1 MDKQQREASRARRA
15 KKVDAKKAAKRQAR
29 DTAAAK
35 LLAAQEAAQAE
46 AEAAAKQQEAAL
58 NAKRA
63 KRIAKVMAW
72 NEKTAAVAADTAQ
85 RRAAKRVDTVADTP
99 ATPSPEEEAGLRNF
113 IVRKLTGNAR
123 PWIHTM
129 VDGQPVYTKAWA
141 DASAF
146 PEPVVMA
153 MVKTILADIDI
164 AGITIESPESSQALR
179 DMGLAMRVVV
189 PESQF
194 HAKALEGLTK
204 HNIALSIHEDRA
216 AFPLP
221 VVPKKKADVVGFSLA
236 EGRPKRLIRGE
247 DGLAAGAFLADIKP
261 EGFAQGIDTPP
272 VKPWVAKVR
281 QAKEETPLTEVEK
294 LRDANVK
301 QLLTTPPANYEMR
314 GMSWRVKGN
323 AASHRSADIDYG
335 KKLAITDFEDFKASI
350 KRVFEALGV
359 RPNQISV
366 GQVKDAEGA
375 VTKGVAHVVIPNRAF
390 EIIDAARK
398 KSAKGGQNAR

>member
-1 MDKQQREASRARRA
+1 
-15 KKVDAKKAAKRQAR
+15 
-29 DTAAAK
+29 
-35 LLAAQEAAQAE
+35 
-46 AEAAAKQQEAAL
+46 
-58 NAKRA
+58 
-63 KRIAKVMAW
+63 
-72 NEKTAAVAADTAQ
+72 
-85 RRAAKRVDTVADTP
+85 
-99 ATPSPEEEAGLRNF
+99 
-113 IVRKLTGNAR
+113 
-123 PWIHTM
+123 
-129 VDGQPVYTKAWA
+129 
-141 DASAF
+141 
-146 PEPVVMA
+146 MA